1 MENRKVE
8 ITSLKLK
15 LGKTEAILTVEE
27 ARKLKKVLE
36 DIFGKETVAIY
47 PSPCPIIIER
57 EVPYWIYPPAQPI
70 WYCDNGSF
78 QYDNNTKQLCCS
90 IS

>member
-15 LGKTEAILTVEE
+15 LGKTEATLTVDE

-36 DIFGKETVAIY
+36 DIFGKETVMVY
-47 PSPCPIIIER
+47 PSYPIVIER
-57 EVPYWIYPPAQPI
+57 ERPYWTYPYSQP
-70 WYCDNGSF
+70 WHGDNGTL
-78 QYDNNTKQLCCS
+78 QYDNSTKQVCCS
-90 IS
+90 IN

>member
-15 LGKTEAILTVEE
+15 FGKTEATLTVEE

-36 DIFGKETVAIY
+36 DIFGKETFTVY
-47 PSPCPIIIER
+47 PSWPIIIEK
-57 EVPYWIYPPAQPI
+57 ETPYWPYPYSQPC
-70 WYCDNGSF
+70 YGNNGTYQF
-78 QYDNNTKQLCCS
+78 DNNTKQLCCS
-90 IS
+90 ID